1 VLEMENDDK
10 NKINSEEVMME
21 QIGLGKEDL

>member
-1 VLEMENDDK
+1 MLEMENDDK